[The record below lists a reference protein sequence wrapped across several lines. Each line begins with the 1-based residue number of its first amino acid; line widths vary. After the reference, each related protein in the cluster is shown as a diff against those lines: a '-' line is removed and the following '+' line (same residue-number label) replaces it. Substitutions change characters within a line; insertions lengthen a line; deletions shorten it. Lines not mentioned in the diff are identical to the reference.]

1 MEGPRKRREIEQWR
15 TGAQPCAAG
24 AQPFAADARSVRSG
38 DPRWGYRRRSGQAF
52 TVQLTVGRA
61 VRRGRRRARQW
72 SGVVAEWAHRRPALV
87 VQPTVGGAGHA
98 TRESS
103 TVAEEWRSGVG
114 AAADEAPRRFL
125 ARVADLRRRRIM
137 GFGGEARF
145 LAWEWDNE
153 ATGRDATQGR
163 TGEGMNAAC
172 GRSA

>member
-1 MEGPRKRREIEQWR
+1 MGIPAAWR
-15 TGAQPCAAG
+15 TSVHGAADGWARRATRKAPSAAKEWGHRGAG
-24 AQPFAADARSVRSG
+24 ASQTG
-38 DPRWGYRRRSGQAF
+38 
-52 TVQLTVGRA
+52 
-61 VRRGRRRARQW
+61 
-72 SGVVAEWAHRRPALV
+72 
-87 VQPTVGGAGHA
+87 VGGAADGGGCGPCDEA
-98 TRESS
+98 TPPSAVLVIIVVHNSS
-103 TVAEEWRSGVG
+103 TAAKEWRSGVG